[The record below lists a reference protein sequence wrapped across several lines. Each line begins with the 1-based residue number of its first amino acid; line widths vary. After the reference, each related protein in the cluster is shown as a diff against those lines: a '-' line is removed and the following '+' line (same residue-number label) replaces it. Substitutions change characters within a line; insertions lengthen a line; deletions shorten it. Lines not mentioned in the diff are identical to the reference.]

1 MIEQTGLKGF
11 AVGGAQVSDKHAGF
25 VVNKG
30 DATAKDVLDLIGQ
43 VQERVFE
50 KHRVKLF
57 PEVRILGEA

>member
-1 MIEQTGLKGF
+1 M
-11 AVGGAQVSDKHAGF
+11 
-25 VVNKG
+25 NKG